1 MDGNIS
7 SSVFEVEMKFSESKW
22 HDSKHPANYIK
33 TLGIYSASHRGQ
45 LKDLKEGGELLRFM
59 AAA

>member
-7 SSVFEVEMKFSESKW
+7 SSVFEVEMKFSEGKG
-22 HDSKHPANYIK
+22 HDRKDPANYIK
-33 TLGIYSASHRGQ
+33 ELGIYSTGHRGL
-45 LKDLKEGGELLRFM
+45 LKDLKEGSELLRFM